1 MITSGVSQERIKQA
15 QEFVRKGQW
24 FWDIVA
30 AENSSGFH
38 NPQGSMD
45 SLRESIVQSN
55 NAIRLATE
63 ELVKKG
69 VSIEEV
75 NSEIEKAKTAVKAE
89 TVNEKKKDHALNS
102 YFPAQQPVVPA
113 VQAVKK

>member
-1 MITSGVSQERIKQA
+1 MLLEIQDANVSALHEAQDISTSAHYYINKMITSGVSPDKIKQA

-24 FWDIVA
+24 FWDIIA

-45 SLRESIVQSN
+45 SLRESVVQSN

-69 VSIEEV
+69 VSIEE
-75 NSEIEKAKTAVKAE
+75 A
-89 TVNEKKKDHALNS
+89 
-102 YFPAQQPVVPA
+102 YFRN
-113 VQAVKK
+113 